1 MAFMPFRLTDG
12 RSFAPS
18 PVRQRLAAGW
28 CERM

>member
-12 RSFAPS
+12 RSFRAS